1 MINNLF
7 KNINA
12 RRAAMAILV
21 IVILYLLAYLGCYL
35 YFRYSKPAITTDG
48 DNNKN
53 NNKNNGGTSASTG
66 SSTSA
71 AVQGYPL
78 RWGSRGD
85 SVRGLQQVCLAR
97 GISVGI
103 TGADG
108 IWGRNT
114 ENAVRQLKVLEY
126 QYTDTAG
133 RGAYRPYDAYI
144 KPLSVQPSASGSQLE
159 IRTPEDLNSILNQ

>member
-21 IVILYLLAYLGCYL
+21 IVILYLLAYLGYRL
-35 YFRYSKPAITTDG
+35 YVRRRKETSAAG
-48 DNNKN
+48 GGS
-53 NNKNNGGTSASTG
+53 NGGSSTG
-66 SSTSA
+66 SGGIGGGASS
-71 AVQGYPL
+71 VQGYPL
-78 RWGSRGD
+78 RWGSRGE
-85 SVRGLQQVCLAR
+85 SVRSLQRVCLAR
-97 GISVGI
+97 GISVGS

-114 ENAVRQLKVLEY
+114 ENAVRQLKALEY